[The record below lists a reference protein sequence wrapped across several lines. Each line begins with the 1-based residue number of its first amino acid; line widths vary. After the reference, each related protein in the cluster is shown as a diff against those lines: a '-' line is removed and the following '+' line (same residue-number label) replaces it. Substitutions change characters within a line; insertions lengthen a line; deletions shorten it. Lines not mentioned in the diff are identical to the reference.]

1 MAIFE
6 IKVNKNDSTRVDL
19 IIANDQHLY
28 LKAVDY
34 KERQKWLVAL
44 ATQKSLFPSANV
56 SLTPSPIQ
64 QNNQMLPPWS
74 ENFQVD
80 ELNSSI
86 SSSKRNAALT
96 TFELLNNYQNLS
108 KNSFK
113 VKELLIFKQFIKF
126 LS

>member
-1 MAIFE
+1 
-6 IKVNKNDSTRVDL
+6 VNKNDNTRVDL

-28 LKAVDY
+28 LKATDY

-56 SLTPSPIQ
+56 SLTPTSTH
-64 QNNQMLPPWS
+64 QNNQILPPLL
-74 ENFQVD
+74 ENIPAD

-108 KNSFK
+108 RNSFWMSK
-113 VKELLIFKQFIKF
+113 IIIKKLTDSVLSFI
-126 LS
+126 